1 MKKKLFSILIL
12 VICLSLLT
20 GCMCKHETW
29 NEADCVTPKTCAECG
44 ETEGTP
50 LGHVWLAATCDTPK
64 TCETC
69 GVTEG
74 NPNGHSWVDAAC
86 ESPKTCSACN
96 LTEGEALGHN
106 WEEATTEAPKTCTLC
121 ALTEGERI
129 ITDPRFTTAS
139 TKEIQGLWCAAVTMS
154 GAEVGM
160 EGIIEELEL
169 NLLMDLRNDGS
180 LVISVEVKDEEAFI
194 RTIID
199 AYVEIMYAEF
209 ESSGMTR
216 EEADDAMISAYGMD
230 VRGYLEA
237 NLGSLNFNELLASMY
252 EEMNLGGVYF
262 MEDGKLYVGDNWKGS
277 MEETAYTLDGDT
289 LIIEDLNTELGREL
303 IFIRSGK

>member
-1 MKKKLFSILIL
+1 MKKKITLISVL
-12 VICLSLLT
+12 VLCLSLLT
-20 GCMCKHETW
+20 GCFCQHETW
-29 NEADCVTPKTCAECG
+29 NEADCVTPKTCAACG

-50 LGHVWLAATCDTPK
+50 LGHVWLAATCDNPK

-69 GVTEG
+69 GATEG
-74 NPNGHSWVDAAC
+74 EAKGHSWVDATCDAPKNCTAC
-86 ESPKTCSACN
+86 G
-96 LTEGEALGHN
+96 LTEGEALEHI
-106 WEEATTEAPKTCTLC
+106 WEEATTEAPKTCVLC

-129 ITDPRFTTAS
+129 VTDPRFTTTS
-139 TKEIQGLWCAAVTMS
+139 TKDIQGLWRATVTMS

-169 NLLMDLRNDGS
+169 NLLMDLCNDGTVLFS
-180 LVISVEVKDEEAFI
+180 AEITDEETFI
-194 RTIID
+194 RTVID

-230 VRGYLEA
+230 VREYLEE
-237 NLGSLNFNELLASMY
+237 NLGTLNFNELLASMY

-277 MEETAYTLDGDT
+277 MEETSYTLDGDT
-289 LIIEDLNTELGREL
+289 LIIEDLNTELGKEL
-303 IFIRSGK
+303 VFIRSGK